1 MMNRIG
7 RGQAIESTMESTQVM
22 WFGRRRNPPSGNRSA
37 PVVFTR
43 YKTRAKARPKKR
55 RSRSEPDKFA
65 TFMVYKERPVP
76 CNRQFDDDEQFPR
89 SAPRPDRSHSA
100 ARDQH
105 F

>member
-7 RGQAIESTMESTQVM
+7 RGHATESMMASTQVM

-37 PVVFTR
+37 RVTVTR
-43 YKTRAKARPKKR
+43 YKIRAKAKPKKR
-55 RSRSEPDKFA
+55 RSRSEPESFA

-89 SAPRPDRSHSA
+89 PARRSDRSHSA
-100 ARDQH
+100 VRDQH

>member
-7 RGQAIESTMESTQVM
+7 RGRAIESMMESTQVM
-22 WFGRRRNPPSGNRSA
+22 RFGRSRNPPSGNRSA

-43 YKTRAKARPKKR
+43 YKIRAKARPKKR
-55 RSRSEPDKFA
+55 RTRSEPDKLA

-76 CNRQFDDDEQFPR
+76 CNRQFDDDEQFRRPTGR
-89 SAPRPDRSHSA
+89 SDSSHFA